1 MLEER
6 AVQSRHLRP
15 QFFVSCRCGHLAAM
29 GTGKLIGEPYGP
41 PKNGLHTRDRTRG
54 CRSSTPLEF
63 ARTLPR
69 GFAGVLPICN
79 LPRDCPIPHTVEPTP
94 VDTLACLAEARVD
107 GVRLIPRELPDIF
120 SEDRESTAGLLVYI
134 NPGDDA
140 SSRLLLVGDSNHLFH
155 SVSHAC
161 VSAIIRNP
169 ATSVQD

>member
-1 MLEER
+1 
-6 AVQSRHLRP
+6 
-15 QFFVSCRCGHLAAM
+15 M